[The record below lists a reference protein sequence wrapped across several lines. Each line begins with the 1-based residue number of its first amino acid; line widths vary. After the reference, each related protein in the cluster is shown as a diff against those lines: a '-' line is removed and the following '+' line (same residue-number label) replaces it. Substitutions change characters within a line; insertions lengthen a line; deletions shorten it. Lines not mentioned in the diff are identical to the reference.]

1 MLLIF
6 IKLGKIK
13 TTIFMKNIFFISMLM
28 LPFLGHSQWT
38 KTSVRTQKIKASQE
52 KLEYAG
58 LYSLDTNQLQQNL
71 KEAPERFS
79 GSKGI
84 IISLPTAG
92 GKIEKF
98 QVWESSNM
106 DPALQKKYPDI
117 KSYVG
122 TGVDDPSVYL
132 RFSMSPVGFSSMITR
147 SGISEFIE
155 PYTEDRTVYAVFDS
169 KARRGHDKEPFEC
182 SVKEAAQKSAAE
194 KKNEFVGKKIAGF
207 NVFRLALSGTGE
219 YGAYHLADAGTPATA
234 TDAQK
239 KAVIL
244 AAMNASLTR
253 LNSVFEKD
261 LSLHFNLI
269 ANNDVLIFW
278 DGTNDPYTTFGTGA
292 AQAAISARIPAED
305 YDMGHL
311 LDKRNANGVAGLG
324 VICNNN
330 QKARGYTSCNFPEGD
345 SFDIDYVAHEMGHQL
360 GANHT
365 FSLYLDGSGTTEVE
379 PGSGTTIMAYT
390 GIMGGNDDVQFNS
403 NDYFHAVN
411 VTEIKNTINNAAC
424 GANTAFVNPAPVVNA
439 GQDYTI
445 PKSTP
450 YVLKATTTDANS
462 ASYTYIWEQ
471 MDAALDAQTDVNSI
485 AYPAKPAGP
494 NFRSVIPVSAPVR
507 YFPDFNK
514 VLAGVLTTRWESVS
528 SVARPLN
535 FNVTL
540 RTNNPVDPQTTKDAT
555 VITVN
560 AAAGP
565 FQVTAPAFGQSL
577 TSGGSFNVTWDVANT
592 NQAPINTANVN
603 IKLSKDG
610 GQTFT
615 VIAAN
620 TPNDGSEQITL
631 PAGSTSANAYI
642 MIEAV
647 GNVYYAVSPSFVV
660 DYTITG
666 ETCNTYTYSGAPV
679 PITDGP
685 GGGNISAP
693 IVSAPLMVNN
703 TGTITK
709 IKVTPAITHPNV
721 MHLGIGIQ
729 SPVGSS
735 ALIWNRSCANS
746 SGITASFSDAGSAVA
761 CASPIQGETKSY
773 ESLAIFK
780 GHTAQGEWKLFASDN
795 NPGSTGTITGW
806 SLEVCTRESQALGTY
821 EVSSPLADDIK
832 IYPNPS
838 DGNFFIKSRNLKG
851 EVKVGM
857 VDASGRLVF
866 SSAYQSESNSTK
878 EFNVNIP
885 KGVYVISI
893 SSSKGV
899 YNSKLIIK

>member
-1 MLLIF
+1 
-6 IKLGKIK
+6 
-13 TTIFMKNIFFISMLM
+13 MKYYFFLSMLM
-28 LPFLGHSQWT
+28 VPFLGSSQWT
-38 KTSVRTQKIKASQE
+38 KTSLRAQKVKPSQE
-52 KLEYAG
+52 KLQYSG
-58 LYSLDTNQLQQNL
+58 LYSLDAEKL
-71 KEAPERFS
+71 KLTLKGVPDRFS
-79 GSKGI
+79 GAKGVI
-84 IISLPTAG
+84 VSLPTAA

-106 DPALQKKYPDI
+106 DPELQKKFPDI

-122 TGVDDPSVYL
+122 TGIDDPSVYL

-155 PYTEDRTVYAVFDS
+155 PYTDDRKVYAVFDS
-169 KARRGHDKEPFEC
+169 NARRGQDKEPFEC
-182 SVKEAAQKSAAE
+182 SVTDAVEKSAVE
-194 KKNEFVGKKIAGF
+194 KKSESANKKVAGF
-207 NVFRLALSGTGE
+207 NVFRLALSCTGE
-219 YGAYHLADAGTPATA
+219 YAQYHLTAAGTPAGA
-234 TDAQK
+234 TDVEK

-253 LNSVFEKD
+253 MNSVFEKD

-269 ANNDVLIFW
+269 ANNDVVIFL
-278 DGTNDPYTTFGTGA
+278 DPATDPYTTFGTGA
-292 AQAAISARIPAED
+292 AQSAISARVPAAD

-311 LDKRNANGVAGLG
+311 IDKRDANGVAGLG
-324 VICNNN
+324 VICNNT

-365 FSLYLDGSGTTEVE
+365 FSLYLDGNGSSETE
-379 PGSGTTIMAYT
+379 PGSGSTIMAYT

-403 NDYFHAVN
+403 NDYFHAYN
-411 VTEIKNTINNAAC
+411 VTEIKNKINSVAC
-424 GANTAFVNPAPVVNA
+424 GTNTAFVNPVPVVNA
-439 GQDYTI
+439 GLDYTI

-450 YVLKATTTDANS
+450 YVLKATTTDANP
-462 ASYTYIWEQ
+462 ASYTYTWEE
-471 MDAALDAQTDVNSI
+471 MDAAPSAQTDANSI
-485 AYPAKPAGP
+485 AYLAKPAGP

-514 VLAGVLTTRWESVS
+514 VLGGVLTTRWESVS
-528 SVARPLN
+528 SVARNLN

-540 RTNNPVDPQTTKDAT
+540 RTNNPVDPQTNKDAM
-555 VITVN
+555 VVTVN

-565 FQVTAPAFGQSL
+565 FQVTAPVFGQSL
-577 TSGGSFNVTWDVANT
+577 SSGGTVNVTWDVANT

-620 TPNDGSEQITL
+620 TPNDGSEEIVI
-631 PAGSTSANAYI
+631 PAGSTSANAYL

-660 DYTITG
+660 DYNVVG
-666 ETCNTYTYSGAPV
+666 ETCNTYTYNGAAV

-685 GGGNISAP
+685 GGSNISAP

-709 IKVTPAITHPNV
+709 IKVTPSIAHANV
-721 MHLGIGIQ
+721 RQLAIGIQ
-729 SPVGSS
+729 SPIGSS
-735 ALIWNRSCANS
+735 VLIWSRTCTNS
-746 SGITASFSDAGSAVA
+746 SGITASFSDAGNAVA
-761 CASPIQGETKSY
+761 CASPIAGETKSF
-773 ESLAIFK
+773 ESLGIFK
-780 GHTAQGEWKLFASDN
+780 GHTAQGQWKLFATDN
-795 NPGSTGTITGW
+795 NPGTTGTINGW
-806 SLEVCTRESQALGTY
+806 SLEVCTRETQSLGTHD
-821 EVSSPLADDIK
+821 VSSPLADDIK

-857 VDASGRLVF
+857 FDASGRMVF
-866 SSAYQSESNSTK
+866 SSAYQSEGNNTK
-878 EFNVNIP
+878 EFNVNVP

-893 SSSKGV
+893 NSSKGA
-899 YNSKLIIK
+899 YNTKLVIK